1 METPLANAAKR
12 GGAFVSLPK
21 THVPLFSKP
30 SDCKYFRTSG
40 PLSATEP
47 ASARPKPSKIDFLPS
62 SRTSSGICAKV
73 VSATNWATYLVTP
86 STSGNGAGQGDGA
99 SEEYPFA
106 FESRPATVARAD
118 PETKSRLFMTQ

>member
-40 PLSATEP
+40 PLSATDP
-47 ASARPKPSKIDFLPS
+47 ASARPKPSNIDFFPS
-62 SRTSSGICAKV
+62 SRTSSGISARV

-86 STSGNGAGQGDGA
+86 SASGNGAGHGDGA

-106 FESRPATVARAD
+106 FVTRPATVARAD